1 MINKESKNKMQKE
14 KKNLINIDFSKEGE
28 KLNR

>member
-1 MINKESKNKMQKE
+1 MINKESNNKMQKE